1 MIAAEQRGL
10 DLGLQQLV
18 DEISHEAYY
27 TGVTDLELLDGWRSG
42 DARAG
47 EELVSRHWSSVSRF
61 FRSKIGDDGA
71 DLISQTFLACVE
83 GRDRIEGDS
92 VRAYLMSVARRRLA
106 DHFRT
111 RARSPV
117 IDLAM
122 SSLADLGP
130 GPLTEL
136 DQHQRKELLRVG
148 LARIPLDDQ
157 IALELSYFEALT
169 TREIASVLEIP
180 ENTVRSRLSRAR
192 DKLRAALIELG
203 TAEEVALAESQ
214 LETPA

>member
-1 MIAAEQRGL
+1 M
-10 DLGLQQLV
+10 
-18 DEISHEAYY
+18 
-27 TGVTDLELLDGWRSG
+27 
-42 DARAG
+42 
-47 EELVSRHWSSVSRF
+47 SRHWSTVSRF

-117 IDLAM
+117 VDLAM

-192 DKLRAALIELG
+192 DKLRAALVELG

-214 LETPA
+214 LETPP

>member
-1 MIAAEQRGL
+1 M
-10 DLGLQQLV
+10 
-18 DEISHEAYY
+18 
-27 TGVTDLELLDGWRSG
+27 TDLELLDGWRSG

-47 EELVSRHWSSVSRF
+47 EELVSRHWSSISRF

-83 GRDRIEGDS
+83 GRDRIEGDNIK
-92 VRAYLMSVARRRLA
+92 AYLFAVARRRLA

-111 RARSPV
+111 RARSPQL
-117 IDLAM
+117 DFAM

-130 GPLTEL
+130 GPATEL
-136 DQHQRKELLRVG
+136 DRHQRKELLREG

-157 IALELSYFEALT
+157 IALELSYFEALS

-192 DKLRAALIELG
+192 DKLRAVLG
-203 TAEEVALAESQ
+203 TLGSPEEAAVADSQ
-214 LETPA
+214 LEGG